1 MALPVAGTLTHGA
14 PTVTGVHPFN
24 ERLLSS
30 SELLSLLASAEQGSE
45 HVLGRAVV
53 QHARELIA
61 AQEKQLP
68 PGAASSPGAADA
80 SSTGAAET
88 KSAESKGSAAAVPV
102 RLWPAGQ
109 FEALPGRGL
118 RCTVNGK
125 YIQV

>member
-1 MALPVAGTLTHGA
+1 
-14 PTVTGVHPFN
+14 VTGVHPFN

-30 SELLSLLASAEQGSE
+30 AELLSLLASAEQGSE

-61 AQEKQLP
+61 AQQTKQQP
-68 PGAASSPGAADA
+68 AATASSPGAADA
-80 SSTGAAET
+80 AAAGAGPET
-88 KSAESKGSAAAVPV
+88 KSESKAGATPV
-102 RLWPAGQ
+102 RLWPAEQ